1 MGLKKHGITSETIK
15 NMILGAG
22 VIYKNLKYEKASVVG
37 LVHHLVQLPVVLSS
51 TMKHSG

>member
-22 VIYKNLKYEKASVVG
+22 VIYKNLKYEQRLDWYTTWCNVRWS
-37 LVHHLVQLPVVLSS
+37 
-51 TMKHSG
+51 

>member
-22 VIYKNLKYEKASVVG
+22 VIYKNLKYEK
-37 LVHHLVQLPVVLSS
+37 SS
-51 TMKHSG
+51 NDWTGTPPWCNFRWS

>member
-22 VIYKNLKYEKASVVG
+22 VIYKNLKYEKPSNGWNHQTVPIG
-37 LVHHLVQLPVVLSS
+37 NKKSS
-51 TMKHSG
+51 SFLNCP

>member
-22 VIYKNLKYEKASVVG
+22 VIYKNLKYEKPRLDWYTTWCNFRGS
-37 LVHHLVQLPVVLSS
+37 
-51 TMKHSG
+51 

>member
-22 VIYKNLKYEKASVVG
+22 VIYKNLKYEKPSNGWTGTPLGATSGDRKSVV
-37 LVHHLVQLPVVLSS
+37 
-51 TMKHSG
+51 

>member
-22 VIYKNLKYEKASVVG
+22 AVSYT
-37 LVHHLVQLPVVLSS
+37 HLSIP
-51 TMKHSG
+51 T